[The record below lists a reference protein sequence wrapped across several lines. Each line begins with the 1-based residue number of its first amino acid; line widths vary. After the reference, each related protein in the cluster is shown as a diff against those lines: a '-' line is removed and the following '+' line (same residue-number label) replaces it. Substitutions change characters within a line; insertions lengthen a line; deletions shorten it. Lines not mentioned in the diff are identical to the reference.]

1 MSFNGSQFNGAPFN
15 GVAPTFGGGGGT
27 VYTQTLSDAFDLY
40 DLGGDLLTYQARVGD
55 NAVLLDQTQSFS
67 RRFRL
72 AGDSIVLLDGFISQF
87 FGGSV
92 TYTKDALD
100 AIVLT
105 DQGQP
110 RRLLNRAH
118 SDALGVSD
126 QLQKFRLLYRLHSD
140 AATVTDGFLQSLLRT
155 RLAQDLITLA
165 DSSSKTII
173 GEGTL
178 YTRTSSDALVV
189 TDANV
194 ATAIHNLLTT
204 DALDVFDLGGK
215 LRTFDLRYGD
225 GITVTDGKVYSTSQ
239 GAIVRTVTDFL
250 SVLDDG
256 NYKSV
261 EAVGTDEI
269 SLSDAASKSAIRV
282 RFTSDTITVSD
293 ALLRWLLRVRRL
305 EDLTEVVD
313 SYIKSVVGSN
323 VTYTN
328 TLSDALAVTDGIVRT
343 MLLRRVGSDTV
354 AVLDEVTRWLR
365 RVRRTDDGVV
375 IADDLSKT
383 ITGSSVTYTDTLS
396 DAVTLSDGAIRFL
409 LLQRLGTDQAQ
420 IVDGFMQSLNRTRH
434 AVDSVEIADG
444 SLMFRLRT
452 SLVSEALG
460 ISDSLVASYLPYVQY
475 SYDVRV
481 KFGATV
487 DTVLGYR
494 GDIRMGLGD
503 TPILGGYN

>member
-1 MSFNGSQFNGAPFN
+1 MSFNGSAFNAAPFN
-15 GVAPTFGGGGGT
+15 GVAPTFGGGGPQ
-27 VYTQTLSDAFDLY
+27 VYTKTATSNAVIADALLRSARRTRLQSDTLDVF
-40 DLGGDLLTYQARVGD
+40 DLGGDLLTYQARYGD
-55 NAVLLDQTQSFS
+55 TLSLIDQTSKTTV
-67 RRFRL
+67 RVRF
-72 AGDSIVLLDGFISQF
+72 AGDTVALLDGFISQF

-100 AIVLT
+100 TIVLT

-118 SDALGVSD
+118 SDTLGVSD

-256 NYKSV
+256 NYKSI
-261 EAVGTDEI
+261 EATGTDEI

-293 ALLRWLLRVRRL
+293 GLIRWLLRVRRL
-305 EDLTEVVD
+305 DDLAELVD
-313 SYIKSVVGSN
+313 TYIKSVSGSGA
-323 VTYTN
+323 VYTN
-328 TLSDALAVTDGIVRT
+328 TLSDGI
-343 MLLRRVGSDTV
+343 
-354 AVLDEVTRWLR
+354 
-365 RVRRTDDGVV
+365 
-375 IADDLSKT
+375 
-383 ITGSSVTYTDTLS
+383 
-396 DAVTLSDGAIRFL
+396 TLSDGLLRFL
-409 LLQRLGTDQAQ
+409 LLQRLGTDQLPV
-420 IVDGFMQSLNRTRH
+420 VDGFMQSLRRTRH

-460 ISDSLVASYLPYVQY
+460 ISDSIVASYLPYVSY
-475 SYDVRV
+475 SYDVRARI
-481 KFGATV
+481 GWAPSGILIRA
-487 DTVLGYR
+487 DMPQRLGHSST
-494 GDIRMGLGD
+494 GVV
-503 TPILGGYN
+503 LGGYN